1 MANGSLAAL
10 GLGGTLDLRD
20 EGHTQARALAFVDRI
35 KLERLDFKLANSQG
49 PILPHPHPDA
59 AAPGSVETGVG
70 GRPAPATCCG
80 RATAWRVPR
89 RTPRS
94 PSSPGRLLSRGSQMR
109 RGVARRAARR
119 RGRLGR
125 QAGIQEQLTLDD
137 CPGRGPL
144 QRARRGPAVDAAC
157 RRAGR
162 HAPQVAEV
170 LPRLYLRGLSTGDF
184 REALP
189 VLLGEDAA
197 GLSPT
202 NIARLTAT
210 WDEDYQ
216 AFRRRD
222 LSECDYIYVW
232 VDGIHF
238 NASPFGVVEALDA
251 ANGELRWRY
260 RHERESDDLA
270 GIVTTR
276 NLASTTTRSIRRRS
290 TRTSSPSTRGPATS
304 GGTSPAPTTGW
315 GSATRRGP
323 SSSRGKVVA
332 STNGCERYHE
342 AKECPRPHA
351 HAPPYRLPARA
362 VQPQDVDVHLT
373 PWL

>member
-1 MANGSLAAL
+1 M
-10 GLGGTLDLRD
+10 
-20 EGHTQARALAFVDRI
+20 
-35 KLERLDFKLANSQG
+35 
-49 PILPHPHPDA
+49 
-59 AAPGSVETGVG
+59 
-70 GRPAPATCCG
+70 
-80 RATAWRVPR
+80 
-89 RTPRS
+89 
-94 PSSPGRLLSRGSQMR
+94 
-109 RGVARRAARR
+109 
-119 RGRLGR
+119 
-125 QAGIQEQLTLDD
+125 
-137 CPGRGPL
+137 
-144 QRARRGPAVDAAC
+144 
-157 RRAGR
+157 
-162 HAPQVAEV
+162 

-323 SSSRGKVVA
+323 SSSRGRWWRARTGA
-332 STNGCERYHE
+332 SGTTRPRSAHDPMPTHRPIDCLHE
-342 AKECPRPHA
+342 PCSRKTLM
-351 HAPPYRLPARA
+351 YI
-362 VQPQDVDVHLT
+362 
-373 PWL
+373 